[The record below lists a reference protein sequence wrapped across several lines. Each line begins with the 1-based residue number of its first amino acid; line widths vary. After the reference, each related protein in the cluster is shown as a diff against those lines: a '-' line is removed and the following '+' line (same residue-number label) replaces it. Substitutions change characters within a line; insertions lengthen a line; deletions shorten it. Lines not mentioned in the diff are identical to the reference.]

1 MYYKTS
7 RVPCIQQDIVTGY
20 KHNSVRMRR
29 AAAARM
35 RCDSCI
41 TAHPCRRGVQRA
53 GLTCSSNRVMT
64 AWTHSTG
71 FCAAMAA
78 HACTS
83 AAADDDGE
91 DDDDDEVE
99 EERTLFR
106 GLRPLRSSIHSALR
120 AERGTARYSVWS
132 VSEGAACRHDS
143 ARKFESSDP
152 AKQQRCRWEMKTR
165 VRMRSR
171 ERARER
177 ERERDCFSFF
187 LLLLSLCL

>member
-1 MYYKTS
+1 MLRNMYYKTS

-35 RCDSCI
+35 RCI

-53 GLTCSSNRVMT
+53 ALTCSSNRVMT

-99 EERTLFR
+99 EERTPFPRSTTLALLDPRRAEGRTRDGSVF
-106 GLRPLRSSIHSALR
+106 GLVGVRRSSM
-120 AERGTARYSVWS
+120 
-132 VSEGAACRHDS
+132 
-143 ARKFESSDP
+143 P
-152 AKQQRCRWEMKTR
+152 P
-165 VRMRSR
+165 
-171 ERARER
+171 
-177 ERERDCFSFF
+177 
-187 LLLLSLCL
+187 